1 MLTVAGLY
9 ERAEQALLVKGADT
23 AAAVLDTHTDR
34 ETLRRRG
41 HDSQA
46 QADLAFVGELD
57 GIAQQIGQHLLESRG
72 IDQHIAVAVLVQ
84 FDPPLQVL
92 LPGQAFKDP
101 AHRQH
106 QRLQI
111 GSLRRQRQVP
121 GLDTG
126 NVQDVADQGKQLLPG
141 I

>member
-1 MLTVAGLY
+1 M
-9 ERAEQALLVKGADT
+9 
-23 AAAVLDTHTDR
+23 
-34 ETLRRRG
+34 
-41 HDSQA
+41 
-46 QADLAFVGELD
+46 
-57 GIAQQIGQHLLESRG
+57 
-72 IDQHIAVAVLVQ
+72 LVQ
-84 FDPPLQVL
+84 FDPPLQAL
-92 LPGQAFKDP
+92 LPGQALKDP